1 MYLVIAEKPSVSRA
15 IAEVIGAQ
23 EREDGYLRGADC
35 MVSWC
40 FGHLAEYVSPDVYDE
55 KFGQWRYE
63 DLPIIPK
70 DWKVTVADDKKDQ
83 FYVLKRLLNSPEIDY
98 VVNAC
103 DAGREGE
110 LIFKHVYD
118 LSGSKKPVKRL
129 WISSLEDSAIQEG
142 MQHLKSGEEYQHLA
156 EAAVCRSQADWLVG
170 MNATRAYTTKYFKK
184 LTVGRVQTPT
194 LAMLV
199 DRAGQI
205 SNFKKEKYFNVELD
219 CDGIQVVKQ
228 KIFDSDEAEQLR
240 RRCQGSEAIVSAV
253 KETEKKVKAP
263 KLYDLT
269 TLQREANRIYGMTAK
284 QTLDTAQN
292 LYEKKLIT
300 YPRTDSQYLTE
311 DMEQTARNVIHQIHE
326 KYQLTGPFE
335 QPEQPDVKKVMNNSK
350 VTDHHAIIPTA
361 ELASCDLDELKS
373 WEEKILF
380 LIAVHTV
387 MAMSKDHIY
396 METEVEVECQ
406 GECFKAK
413 GKSVLQDG
421 WKPYENCFKNQ
432 DRLAIPNPA
441 QEMKEQMPK
450 VAEGQK
456 FYAVTAEKTEHYTS
470 PPKPYSEDTLLA
482 AMETAGNKE
491 FEEDTEKKGL
501 GTPATRA
508 GIIEKLIHSQYAI
521 RKGKQILP
529 TDDGKVLI
537 EILPDFLKSASM
549 TAEWENQLLLMEHG
563 EIAPEQF
570 MSGIIKM
577 LTMMLNRCDE
587 ISDDETRRFQTKESI
602 GTCPVCG
609 SLVYESKRN
618 FYCSNHD
625 CHFALWKENRY
636 LQSMEKK
643 LDKNMAAELL
653 KNGSVHVKDLYSKKK
668 DMYFE
673 ADLHMETDDTGRVN
687 FSLSFPKKK
696 VKTKDKRK

>member
-23 EREDGYLRGADC
+23 EREEGFLRGTDC
-35 MVSWC
+35 IVSWC
-40 FGHLAEYVSPDVYDE
+40 FGHLAEYVSPEAYDE

-70 DWKVTVADDKKDQ
+70 DWKVIVSEDKKDQ
-83 FYVLKRLLNSPEIDY
+83 FYILKRLLNSPEIEY

-142 MQHLKSGEEYQHLA
+142 MQHLKSGKEYSHLA

-199 DRAGQI
+199 ERAGQI
-205 SNFKKEKYFNVELD
+205 SNFKKQKYFNVELD
-219 CDGIQVVKQ
+219 CDGIQAVMQ
-228 KIFDSDEAEQLR
+228 KIFDPNEAEQLR
-240 RRCQGSEAIVSAV
+240 KQCQGSEAVVTAV
-253 KETEKKVKAP
+253 KETEKKVKSP

-292 LYEKKLIT
+292 LYEQKLIT

-311 DMEQTARNVIHQIHE
+311 DMEQTARNVVHQIHE

-350 VTDHHAIIPTA
+350 VTDHHAIIPTM
-361 ELASCDLDELKS
+361 ELASCNLDELKS

-396 METEVEVECQ
+396 LETEVEVECQ
-406 GECFKAK
+406 GQIFKAK
-413 GKSVLQDG
+413 GRSVLQDG
-421 WKPYENCFKNQ
+421 WKLFENCFKNK
-432 DRLAIPNPA
+432 DRLAIADPA
-441 QEMKEQMPK
+441 QEMKEQMQK
-450 VAEGQK
+450 VTEGQK

-508 GIIEKLIHSQYAI
+508 GIIEKLIHSQYAV

-570 MSGIIKM
+570 MSGITKM

-668 DMYFE
+668 DLYFE
-673 ADLHMETDDTGRVN
+673 ADLHMEADETGRVN

-696 VKTKDKRK
+696 TKSKKK